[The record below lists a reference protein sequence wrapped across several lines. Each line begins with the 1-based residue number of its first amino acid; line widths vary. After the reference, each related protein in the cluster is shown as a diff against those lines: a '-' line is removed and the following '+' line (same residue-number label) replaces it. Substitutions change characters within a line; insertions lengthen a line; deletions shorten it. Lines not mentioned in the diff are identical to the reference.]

1 MNLQTQHHQRPVRL
15 PRFERKSKYNMLDV
29 SKAVCIAAYMES
41 LLDDLDRLVSLKI
54 NDRVKQ
60 GVRKMLSRHDHA
72 ASAYFEKESCLA
84 MSNILTTNID
94 NYREKT
100 YKSISKKELDNNHF
114 VLFLTYELTALKS
127 VLDGLFDQGS
137 TVYSNTIKGL
147 INSLNV
153 WLGKQNFKDNLNIHK
168 KRDVIGGT
176 INGFISEALVIFN
189 EESKNH
195 E

>member
-1 MNLQTQHHQRPVRL
+1 MNLQTHHPRKPVNL
-15 PRFERKSKYNMLDV
+15 PRFEKKNKYSILDV

-41 LLDDLDRLVSLKI
+41 LLDDLNRLVSLKI

-114 VLFLTYELTALKS
+114 VLFLTYELTALKK
-127 VLDGLFDQGS
+127 VLDGLFDSGS
-137 TVYSNTIKGL
+137 AVYSNTIKGL

-168 KRDVIGGT
+168 KRDVIAGT

-189 EESKNH
+189 EEAKIH

>member
-189 EESKNH
+189 EEAKRH

>member
-1 MNLQTQHHQRPVRL
+1 MNIQTQHHQRPVRL

-153 WLGKQNFKDNLNIHK
+153 WLGKQNFKDNY
-168 KRDVIGGT
+168 
-176 INGFISEALVIFN
+176 
-189 EESKNH
+189 
-195 E
+195 

>member
-60 GVRKMLSRHDHA
+60 GVRKMLNNHDKA
-72 ASAYFEKESCLA
+72 ASAYFDKPECLA

-189 EESKNH
+189 EEAKRH